1 MGMVCRRAKIVSSGI
16 HIHLGLFVTTTKC
29 CDYVSGVI
37 IRELLPSQTGVTM
50 FIVCNMCYH
59 VRACVCVD
67 VGGWINHR
75 SAMVSSSRGFL
86 GMNYVDVVL

>member
-1 MGMVCRRAKIVSSGI
+1 MCLVDTSGI
-16 HIHLGLFVTTTKC
+16 YIHLGLLVTTTKC

-37 IRELLPSQTGVTM
+37 IWESAFSHKCDHVYCLLYVLSCACV
-50 FIVCNMCYH
+50 
-59 VRACVCVD
+59 CVCVD
-67 VGGWINHR
+67 VGGIDQR